1 MAISQEQHA
10 VYSLP
15 DSIFTHIFQHLTF
28 RELFQGVTL
37 VCGWWRAIL
46 YKSITNIEL
55 VFVNKNVMFGPVPV
69 NIDRIEQIVHL
80 AKR

>member
-1 MAISQEQHA
+1 
-10 VYSLP
+10 
-15 DSIFTHIFQHLTF
+15 
-28 RELFQGVTL
+28 

-80 AKR
+80 AKRFVQLVVLFLFIQVYIVCLQLSTMLFFVLLALLALKK